1 MLLDKHYFML
11 KKMREVAEK
20 LNLSFNIIPV
30 IKIGKNEFYENR
42 IMMNIIEFY
51 VTKNTNI
58 IYNNLDYIEK
68 EFNIKLNITE
78 FVIIREILFSYDY
91 DKNIY
96 KIYYAKLEDNNLN
109 IMINPNTPIVE
120 TTVSE
125 SNNSSN
131 INNTWKRRIIK
142 NILDKYKF
150 LEKYKNIIP
159 FEKYDNLLEK
169 KKYNK
174 LEAILLKISAEP
186 KWIKIKNNKIL
197 IYKIFQYFNLSE
209 KLLYFFKK
217 YDNYVIEFIGLSNSY
232 INIYLLKI

>member
-1 MLLDKHYFML
+1 MLLDKNYFML
-11 KKMREVAEK
+11 MKMREVAEK

-51 VTKNTNI
+51 VTKDTNI

-68 EFNIKLNITE
+68 ELNIKLNITE

-96 KIYYAKLEDNNLN
+96 KISYGKLEDNNLN
-109 IMINPNTPIVE
+109 KIKKIPITE
-120 TTVSE
+120 TRIIE

-131 INNTWKRRIIK
+131 INNTWKRRKIK

-159 FEKYDNLLEK
+159 FEKYDYLLEK
-169 KKYNK
+169 KKNNK
-174 LEAILLKISAEP
+174 LEAILLKISYQP
-186 KWIKIKNNKIL
+186 NWIKIKNNKIL
-197 IYKIFQYFNLSE
+197 LFKIFQYFNLSE
-209 KLLYFFKK
+209 KLSYFFKK
-217 YDNYVIEFIGLSNSY
+217 YDNYAIEYIGLSNSY

>member
-42 IMMNIIEFY
+42 IIMNLIKFD
-51 VTKNTNI
+51 VTKDTNI
-58 IYNNLDYIEK
+58 MYNNLNYIEK
-68 EFNIKLNITE
+68 ELNIKLNITE

-96 KIYYAKLEDNNLN
+96 KIYYQCLKEKNLN
-109 IMINPNTPIVE
+109 TIKKIPVTESRII
-120 TTVSE
+120 E
-125 SNNSSN
+125 SNNIIN
-131 INNTWKRRIIK
+131 INNTYKKCKIK
-142 NILDKYKF
+142 NTLKKYKF
-150 LEKYKNIIP
+150 LEKYKDIIP
-159 FEKYDNLLEK
+159 FEKYDYLQEK

-174 LEAILLKISAEP
+174 LEAILLKISYAP
-186 KWIKIKNNKIL
+186 NWIKIKNNKIL
-197 IYKIFQYFNLSE
+197 LFKIFQYFDLSKKNLS
-209 KLLYFFKK
+209 YFLKK
-217 YDNYVIEFIGLSNSY
+217 YKNHAIEYIGLSNNY